1 MRTRSVTASSSS
13 ASGNKN
19 FNSGGPGGSAKTF
32 KFQRIPYLQRVTQV
46 CANST
51 GAYGALRVDYRP
63 REIEV
68 GGRGVEEDLSGVWP
82 FMAMD
87 LGDKEGEREGCLKK
101 KMRRAAAVDDST
113 STLGTLDDVQD
124 LAGGVDEL
132 DDVPIQRD
140 VATLLDLIEVLEHGK
155 EMRKR
160 REGEEEGGG
169 VGGVQ
174 LDTRSPHGADTM
186 LSTTNEGAVFL
197 VHRVVLA
204 ARSSVFRRVLAGKG
218 VQSQSGITLRL
229 LATTP
234 MLKAKARSNS
244 NPTNLTHL
252 SISGCH
258 PFSILILLQY
268 LYSDDLPAIWD
279 RRVYTIIE
287 KRLAAAGISHTQVK
301 VDLKGLAGLLE
312 LPLLAYALEWPSK
325 RVPEPSLR
333 RDLERVFDEANSNL
347 GGLSET
353 VIESEVDEAQ
363 DPLAPDVVLELA
375 DRDVRCHSLLLR
387 ARSEL
392 FESFF
397 EEREWTEKRW
407 SGGGVIRI
415 DLKHLGWNVMEYV
428 LRYMLCGE
436 EEGLFEKLG
445 VCAFFAGMCS
455 MMMCFLEFASTVDN
469 VLDFMFDVMG
479 AAVSRLCSIITAFPY
494 HLL

>member
-1 MRTRSVTASSSS
+1 MRTRSVSASSTS

-19 FNSGGPGGSAKTF
+19 FNSSGPGGPGKTF
-32 KFQRIPYLQRVTQV
+32 KFQRVPYLQRVTQV

-68 GGRGVEEDLSGVWP
+68 RGGGMEEDLSGVRP

-87 LGDKEGEREGCLKK
+87 LGLEEEREREGCLKK
-101 KMRRAAAVDDST
+101 KQRRAGRSDDST

-124 LAGGVDEL
+124 LAGGADES

-140 VATLLDLIEVLEHGK
+140 IGTLLDLIEVLGHEK
-155 EMRKR
+155 ERRKR
-160 REGEEEGGG
+160 GVGEEEG

-174 LDTRSPHGADTM
+174 LDTRFRHGADTI
-186 LSTTNEGAVFL
+186 LSTTKEGAVFL
-197 VHRVVLA
+197 AHRVVLA

-234 MLKAKARSNS
+234 TSKAKAKAKS
-244 NPTNLTHL
+244 NPTHL

-287 KRLAAAGISHTQVK
+287 KQLAAAGISHTQVK
-301 VDLKGLAGLLE
+301 VDLKALAGLLE

-325 RVPEPSLR
+325 RVPEQSLR
-333 RDLERVFDEANSNL
+333 RDLGRVFDEANLNL
-347 GGLSET
+347 GLYER
-353 VIESEVDEAQ
+353 VIESDVDEAQ
-363 DPLAPDVVLELA
+363 DPLAPDVVLQLA

-392 FESFF
+392 FRSFF
-397 EEREWTEKRW
+397 EEGEWTEKRW
-407 SGGGVIRI
+407 SGGGIIRI

-428 LRYMLCGE
+428 LRYILRGE
-436 EEGLFEKLG
+436 EDGLFEKLG
-445 VCAFFAGMCS
+445 VCAFFAGMCL

-469 VLDFMFDVMG
+469 LLDFMFDVMG
-479 AAVSRLCSIITAFPY
+479 AAVSRLCPIITAFPY

>member
-1 MRTRSVTASSSS
+1 M
-13 ASGNKN
+13 
-19 FNSGGPGGSAKTF
+19 
-32 KFQRIPYLQRVTQV
+32 

-68 GGRGVEEDLSGVWP
+68 RGRGVEEDLNGVRP
-82 FMAMD
+82 FMDVD
-87 LGDKEGEREGCLKK
+87 LGVEGEGEWGGCLKK
-101 KMRRAAAVDDST
+101 MMTRAGREDDST
-113 STLGTLDDVQD
+113 STLRALDDVQD
-124 LAGGVDEL
+124 LAGGADES

-160 REGEEEGGG
+160 GEGEEG
-169 VGGVQ
+169 VGDIQ
-174 LDTRSPHGADTM
+174 LDTRFRHGADTM
-186 LSTTNEGAVFL
+186 LSTTKEGAVFL
-197 VHRVVLA
+197 VHQVVLA
-204 ARSSVFRRVLAGKG
+204 ARSPVFRRVFAGKG

-234 MLKAKARSNS
+234 TSKAKSIS
-244 NPTNLTHL
+244 NPAQL

-279 RRVYTIIE
+279 RRVHTVIE
-287 KRLAAAGISHTQVK
+287 KRLAVAGIGHTQVK
-301 VDLKGLAGLLE
+301 VDLKALAGLLE

-325 RVPEPSLR
+325 RVPEQILR
-333 RDLERVFDEANSNL
+333 RDLGRVFDEANLNWERVN
-347 GGLSET
+347 ET
-353 VIESEVDEAQ
+353 NVDEAH

-407 SGGGVIRI
+407 SDGGVVRI

-445 VCAFFAGMCS
+445 ACAFLR
-455 MMMCFLEFASTVDN
+455 FLPGCA
-469 VLDFMFDVMG
+469 
-479 AAVSRLCSIITAFPY
+479 
-494 HLL
+494 

>member
-1 MRTRSVTASSSS
+1 
-13 ASGNKN
+13 
-19 FNSGGPGGSAKTF
+19 
-32 KFQRIPYLQRVTQV
+32 V

-68 GGRGVEEDLSGVWP
+68 GGRGVEEDLGRVRP
-82 FMAMD
+82 FMDVDME
-87 LGDKEGEREGCLKK
+87 LGLEEERVGEGCLK
-101 KMRRAAAVDDST
+101 MIRRRARRVDDSI
-113 STLGTLDDVQD
+113 STLRALDDVQD
-124 LAGGVDEL
+124 LADGADES
-132 DDVPIQRD
+132 DDMAIQRD
-140 VATLLDLIEVLEHGK
+140 IGNVLDLMEVLGREK
-155 EMRKR
+155 ER
-160 REGEEEGGG
+160 RERGGGEGEGG
-169 VGGVQ
+169 VGGIQ
-174 LDTRSPHGADTM
+174 LDTRFPHGADTI
-186 LSTTNEGAVFL
+186 LSTTQEGAVFL

-204 ARSSVFRRVLAGKG
+204 VRSPVFRRVLAGKA

-234 MLKAKARSNS
+234 TSKAKATSNS

-301 VDLKGLAGLLE
+301 ADLKALAGLLE
-312 LPLLAYALEWPSK
+312 LPLLAYVLEWPSK
-325 RVPEPSLR
+325 RVPGPSLR
-333 RDLERVFDEANSNL
+333 RDLGRVFDEANSNL
-347 GGLSET
+347 GLSER
-353 VIESEVDEAQ
+353 VNESDVDEAQ
-363 DPLAPDVVLELA
+363 DPLAPDVVLQLA

-407 SGGGVIRI
+407 SGDGVIRI

-445 VCAFFAGMCS
+445 VCAFLRLRFM
-455 MMMCFLEFASTVDN
+455 MMMCF
-469 VLDFMFDVMG
+469 
-479 AAVSRLCSIITAFPY
+479 
-494 HLL
+494 

>member
-1 MRTRSVTASSSS
+1 MRTRSVSASSTS

-19 FNSGGPGGSAKTF
+19 SSGSGKTF
-32 KFQRIPYLQRVTQV
+32 KFQRVPYLQRVTQV

-68 GGRGVEEDLSGVWP
+68 RGGGMEEDLSGVRP

-87 LGDKEGEREGCLKK
+87 LGLEEEREREGCLKK
-101 KMRRAAAVDDST
+101 MMRRAGREDDSA
-113 STLGTLDDVQD
+113 STLRALDDVQD
-124 LAGGVDEL
+124 LAGGADEL

-140 VATLLDLIEVLEHGK
+140 IGTLLDLIEVLGHGK
-155 EMRKR
+155 ERRKR
-160 REGEEEGGG
+160 GEGEEEGG
-169 VGGVQ
+169 VGGIS
-174 LDTRSPHGADTM
+174 LDPRIPRGADTRLPHGADIV
-186 LSTTNEGAVFL
+186 LSTTEEGAVFL

-204 ARSSVFRRVLAGKG
+204 ARSHVFRRVLAGKG

-229 LATTP
+229 LATNP
-234 MLKAKARSNS
+234 MSKAKARSNS

-268 LYSDDLPAIWD
+268 LYSDDLPALWD
-279 RRVYTIIE
+279 RRVHTTIE
-287 KRLAAAGISHTQVK
+287 KQLAAAGISHTQVK

-333 RDLERVFDEANSNL
+333 RDLGRVFDEANSKL
-347 GGLSET
+347 GGLSDTVNESDVNET
-353 VIESEVDEAQ
+353 H

-375 DRDVRCHSLLLR
+375 DRDVRCHSMLLR

-392 FESFF
+392 FGSFF

-407 SGGGVIRI
+407 SDGGVVRI

-436 EEGLFEKLG
+436 EERLFEKLG
-445 VCAFFAGMCS
+445 ACAFYW
-455 MMMCFLEFASTVDN
+455 D
-469 VLDFMFDVMG
+469 VLDDDV
-479 AAVSRLCSIITAFPY
+479 LF
-494 HLL
+494 

>member
-1 MRTRSVTASSSS
+1 M
-13 ASGNKN
+13 
-19 FNSGGPGGSAKTF
+19 
-32 KFQRIPYLQRVTQV
+32 

-68 GGRGVEEDLSGVWP
+68 RGRGVEEDLSGVRP

-87 LGDKEGEREGCLKK
+87 LGLEEEREREGCLQKK
-101 KMRRAAAVDDST
+101 KRRVGPVDDSI
-113 STLGTLDDVQD
+113 STMRALDDVQD
-124 LAGGVDEL
+124 LAGGADEL

-140 VATLLDLIEVLEHGK
+140 VATLLDLTGVLGRGK
-155 EMRKR
+155 ERRKR
-160 REGEEEGGG
+160 GEGEGEGG

-174 LDTRSPHGADTM
+174 LDTRSPRGADTHLPHGADNRPPHGADIV
-186 LSTTNEGAVFL
+186 LSATKEGAVFL
-197 VHRVVLA
+197 GHRVVLA
-204 ARSSVFRRVLAGKG
+204 ARSPVFRRVLGGKG

-229 LATTP
+229 LATTTSKT
-234 MLKAKARSNS
+234 KAASKSNS
-244 NPTNLTHL
+244 SNLAHL

-279 RRVYTIIE
+279 RRVHTIIE
-287 KRLAAAGISHTQVK
+287 KQLAVAGISHTQVK
-301 VDLKGLAGLLE
+301 VDLKALAGLLE

-333 RDLERVFDEANSNL
+333 RDLGRVFYEANSNL
-347 GGLSET
+347 GRLSET
-353 VIESEVDEAQ
+353 VNKSEVDEDG

-407 SGGGVIRI
+407 SGGGLIRI

-428 LRYMLCGE
+428 LRYILCGE
-436 EEGLFEKLG
+436 EDGLFEKLG
-445 VCAFFAGMCS
+445 VCAFFAGMCL

-479 AAVSRLCSIITAFPY
+479 AAVSRLCPIITAFPY

>member
-1 MRTRSVTASSSS
+1 M
-13 ASGNKN
+13 
-19 FNSGGPGGSAKTF
+19 
-32 KFQRIPYLQRVTQV
+32 

-68 GGRGVEEDLSGVWP
+68 GGRGVEEDLGGVRP

-87 LGDKEGEREGCLKK
+87 MGLEEEREREGCLKK
-101 KMRRAAAVDDST
+101 KRRVGPVDDSI
-113 STLGTLDDVQD
+113 STLRALDNVQD
-124 LAGGVDEL
+124 LAGGADES

-140 VATLLDLIEVLEHGK
+140 IGTLLDLIEVLGHGK
-155 EMRKR
+155 ERRKR
-160 REGEEEGGG
+160 GEEEGGG

-174 LDTRSPHGADTM
+174 LDTRIPGGADTRLGADTV
-186 LSTTNEGAVFL
+186 LSTTKEGAVFL
-197 VHRVVLA
+197 GHRVVLA
-204 ARSSVFRRVLAGKG
+204 ARSPVFRRVLAGKG

-229 LATTP
+229 LATNP
-234 MLKAKARSNS
+234 MSKAKATSKSNS
-244 NPTNLTHL
+244 SNLAHL
-252 SISGCH
+252 LISGCH

-287 KRLAAAGISHTQVK
+287 KQLVAAGISHTQVK

-333 RDLERVFDEANSNL
+333 RDLGRVFDEANLNL
-347 GGLSET
+347 GGLSER
-353 VIESEVDEAQ
+353 VNESDVDATH

-407 SGGGVIRI
+407 SGDGVIRI

-428 LRYMLCGE
+428 LRYILCGE
-436 EEGLFEKLG
+436 EDGLFEKLG
-445 VCAFFAGMCS
+445 VCAFYW
-455 MMMCFLEFASTVDN
+455 
-469 VLDFMFDVMG
+469 DVPDDD
-479 AAVSRLCSIITAFPY
+479 VFF
-494 HLL
+494 

>member
-1 MRTRSVTASSSS
+1 MRTRSVSASSTS

-19 FNSGGPGGSAKTF
+19 LSGSGKTF
-32 KFQRIPYLQRVTQV
+32 KFQRVPYLQRVTQV

-68 GGRGVEEDLSGVWP
+68 GGRGVEEDLGCVRP
-82 FMAMD
+82 FMDVD
-87 LGDKEGEREGCLKK
+87 LGDKEGEGEREGCLKK
-101 KMRRAAAVDDST
+101 KTRRRAGRVDDPT
-113 STLGTLDDVQD
+113 STLRALDDVQD
-124 LAGGVDEL
+124 LAGGADES

-140 VATLLDLIEVLEHGK
+140 IGTLLDLIEVLEHGK
-155 EMRKR
+155 ERRKR
-160 REGEEEGGG
+160 GEGEGGAS
-169 VGGVQ
+169 GVQ
-174 LDTRSPHGADTM
+174 LDTRSPHGADT
-186 LSTTNEGAVFL
+186 LLTTTKEGALFL

-218 VQSQSGITLRL
+218 VQSQSGITLCL
-229 LATTP
+229 LATTTTSKV
-234 MLKAKARSNS
+234 KATSKSNS
-244 NPTNLTHL
+244 SNLAHL

-279 RRVYTIIE
+279 RRVHTVIE

-301 VDLKGLAGLLE
+301 VDLKALAGLLE

-333 RDLERVFDEANSNL
+333 RDLGRVFDEANSNL
-347 GGLSET
+347 GGLSER
-353 VIESEVDEAQ
+353 VIDSDVDGTQ

-397 EEREWTEKRW
+397 EEREWTKKRW
-407 SGGGVIRI
+407 SDDGVVRI
-415 DLKHLGWNVMEYV
+415 DLRHLGWNVMEYV
-428 LRYMLCGE
+428 LRYILCGE
-436 EEGLFEKLG
+436 EDGLFEKLG
-445 VCAFFAGMCS
+445 VCVLFYVFYR
-455 MMMCFLEFASTVDN
+455 D
-469 VLDFMFDVMG
+469 VLDDDVFFRVCEYG
-479 AAVSRLCSIITAFPY
+479 
-494 HLL
+494 

>member
-1 MRTRSVTASSSS
+1 M
-13 ASGNKN
+13 
-19 FNSGGPGGSAKTF
+19 
-32 KFQRIPYLQRVTQV
+32 

-68 GGRGVEEDLSGVWP
+68 GGRGVEEDLSGVRP

-87 LGDKEGEREGCLKK
+87 LGDKEEEREREGCLKK
-101 KMRRAAAVDDST
+101 KTRRGAGRADDSA
-113 STLGTLDDVQD
+113 SILRALDDVQD
-124 LAGGVDEL
+124 LAGGADEL

-140 VATLLDLIEVLEHGK
+140 VGTLLDLIEVLGLEK
-155 EMRKR
+155 ERRKR
-160 REGEEEGGG
+160 GVGEGEGG

-174 LDTRSPHGADTM
+174 LDTRIPRGADTHLPHGADNRPPHGADTV
-186 LSTTNEGAVFL
+186 LSTTKEGAVFL

-234 MLKAKARSNS
+234 TSKAKARPTS
-244 NPTNLTHL
+244 NPTHL

-279 RRVYTIIE
+279 RRVHTVIE

-333 RDLERVFDEANSNL
+333 RDLRRVFDEANSNL
-347 GGLSET
+347 GGLSEREN
-353 VIESEVDEAQ
+353 ESDVDEAQ

-375 DRDVRCHSLLLR
+375 DRDVGYHSLLLR

-397 EEREWTEKRW
+397 EEREWTEKRR
-407 SGGGVIRI
+407 SGDGVVRI

-445 VCAFFAGMCS
+445 VCAFFAGTCL

-479 AAVSRLCSIITAFPY
+479 AAVSPYCSIIITFP
-494 HLL
+494 